1 MEEGQMRQP
10 LWPISG
16 EELQQAFIDEIVQA
30 VLERSDLIKPAK
42 LLRKQ
47 TPDKNREEWVDALF
61 LTAAAEAAEG

>member
-1 MEEGQMRQP
+1 MRQP
-10 LWPISG
+10 LWPITG

-47 TPDKNREEWVDALF
+47 RRDQNREQWVDALF
-61 LTAAAEAAEG
+61 VAAAAEAERR

>member
-1 MEEGQMRQP
+1 MEEGHMRQP
-10 LWPISG
+10 LWPITG

-47 TPDKNREEWVDALF
+47 RRDQNREEWVDALF
-61 LTAAAEAAEG
+61 VAAAAEAGRR

>member
-1 MEEGQMRQP
+1 MSQP

-30 VLERSDLIKPAK
+30 VLERSELIKPAR

-47 TPDKNREEWVDALF
+47 KPDKNREEWVDALF
-61 LTAAAEAAEG
+61 LAAAAEAEG